1 MAVWPPPIA
10 RHAGDA
16 VDTTALERLD
26 SFPYRHRVGEL
37 MTSPIVAIDP
47 DRPVAEATRL
57 MSERRISSV
66 IVLDAE
72 RRLHGILT
80 ERDVLRLVAAGPGR
94 LADPISSAMTAP
106 VHAIE
111 ADAPIYRALARMARL
126 GVRHLPVVDDD
137 NRPIGMLTSGSLLK
151 LRASLALTL
160 GDEIASAPDG
170 HTLRALHDRLPALVR
185 SLRSEDVSATQAASV
200 VTGIGRDLAA
210 RAGELAL
217 AEMKSAGR
225 GEPPAP
231 WCLLVLGSAG
241 RGESL
246 LAPDQDNALIHEGSP
261 ADDAWFAT
269 FAGHVNRLLDE
280 AGVPYCLGGVMA
292 SNPSYRHSLA
302 GWQAQVDAWVA
313 RPQPEALLGA
323 DIFYDFAAVLGAR
336 HLAGEL
342 RQHATRAAGHSP
354 TFLYQLAAATDDVP
368 RATDLLGRLR
378 TREGRIDLK
387 RYGLF
392 PIVTA
397 ARVVALA
404 WGSTA
409 TATDTRLADAAAK
422 GAFSDDAAR
431 SLIDARGVI
440 VEAILDQQLEDIAAG
455 RIPDNRVDPRRLS
468 RRATSRL
475 REALAASAETPELV
489 HVALSSRPITSAP

>member
-1 MAVWPPPIA
+1 MAAWPPSIA
-10 RHAGDA
+10 RRAGDA
-16 VDTTALERLD
+16 MDTTALERLD

-37 MTSPIVAIDP
+37 MTAPVVTIDP

-57 MSERRISSV
+57 MSEQRISSV

-94 LADPISSAMTAP
+94 LADPISAAMTVP

-111 ADAPIYRALARMARL
+111 ADALIYRALARMARL
-126 GVRHLPVVDDD
+126 DVRHLPVVDDD
-137 NRPIGMLTSGSLLK
+137 NRPIGMLTSSALLK
-151 LRASLALTL
+151 QRASLALTL
-160 GDEIASAPDG
+160 GDEIALAPDG
-170 HTLRALHDRLPALVR
+170 RALRALHDRLPALVR
-185 SLRSEDVSATQAASV
+185 ALRSEDVSATQASSV
-200 VTGIGRDLAA
+200 VAGITRDLTA

-217 AEMKSAGR
+217 TEMKSTGQ

-231 WCLLVLGSAG
+231 WCLLTLGSAG

-246 LAPDQDNALIHEGSP
+246 LAPDQDNALIHEGGP
-261 ADDAWFAT
+261 GDDAWFAI
-269 FAGHVNRLLDE
+269 FAEHFNRLLDE
-280 AGVPYCLGGVMA
+280 AGVPYCPGGVMA
-292 SNPSYRHSLA
+292 KNPSYRHSLA
-302 GWQAQVDAWVA
+302 GWQAQVEAWVA
-313 RPQPEALLGA
+313 RPQPEAVLGA
-323 DIFYDFAAVLGAR
+323 DIFYDFAAVLGTR
-336 HLAGEL
+336 HLAGVL

-354 TFLYQLAAATDDVP
+354 TFLYQLAAASDDVP
-368 RATDLLGRLR
+368 RATNLLGRLR

-409 TATDTRLADAAAK
+409 TATDVRLADAVAK

-431 SLIDARGVI
+431 SLIDARSVI

-455 RIPDNRVDPRRLS
+455 RVPDNRIDPRRLG
-468 RRATSRL
+468 RRAASRL
-475 REALAASAETPELV
+475 REALATSAETPELV
-489 HVALSSRPITSAP
+489 HAALSSRPITSTP

>member
-1 MAVWPPPIA
+1 M
-10 RHAGDA
+10 
-16 VDTTALERLD
+16 DTSALERLD

-37 MTSPIVAIDP
+37 MTSPVVTIGP

-57 MSERRISSV
+57 MNDRYISSV
-66 IVLDAE
+66 IVLDADG
-72 RRLHGILT
+72 RLRGILT
-80 ERDVLRLVAAGPGR
+80 ERDVLRLVAAAPDR
-94 LADPISSAMTAP
+94 LADPVSAAMTTP

-111 ADAPIYRALARMARL
+111 TDAPIYRALARMARL
-126 GVRHLPVVDDD
+126 GVRHLPVVDHD
-137 NRPIGMLTSGSLLK
+137 NHPVGMLTSGALLK

-160 GDEIASAPDG
+160 GDEIALADDG
-170 HTLRALHDRLPALVR
+170 RTLRAIHDRLPTLVR
-185 SLRSEDVSATQAASV
+185 ALRGEDVSATQASSV
-200 VTGIGRDLAA
+200 VAGIGRDLAA

-217 AEMKSAGR
+217 AEMKSAGQ

-246 LAPDQDNALIHEGSP
+246 LAPDQDNALVHEGGP
-261 ADDAWFAT
+261 GDDAWFAA
-269 FAGHVNRLLDE
+269 FAERFNRLLDE
-280 AGVPYCLGGVMA
+280 AGVPYCNGGVMA
-292 SNPSYRHSLA
+292 KNPSYRHSLA
-302 GWQAQVDAWVA
+302 GWQAQIDSWIA

-323 DIFYDFAAVLGAR
+323 DIFYDFAAALGTR
-336 HLAGEL
+336 RLAGVL
-342 RQHATRAAGHSP
+342 RQHATHAAGHSP
-354 TFLYQLAAATDDVP
+354 TFLYQLAAACDDVP

-409 TATDTRLADAAAK
+409 TATDARLADAAAK
-422 GAFSDDAAR
+422 GAFPDDAAR

-455 RIPDNRVDPRRLS
+455 RIPDNRVDPRRLG

-475 REALAASAETPELV
+475 REALATSAATPELV
-489 HVALSSRPITSAP
+489 HVALSNRPIASAP